1 MYKYIFSFSL
11 LFAPLLASADLIPAS
26 SEPSFE
32 SLVGKFTQSIISPLI
47 TLLFGVALL
56 LFIWSLVKYITKVND
71 PKAQQEARQMIFWG
85 IIILAV
91 MVSVWGLVRVAQNTF
106 FDSGDVNSALPTP
119 RFNY

>member
-1 MYKYIFSFSL
+1 MYKYIFSFLL
-11 LFAPLLASADLIPAS
+11 LFAPLLTSADLIPAS
-26 SEPSFE
+26 SDPSFE

-56 LFIWSLVKYITKVND
+56 LFIWALVKYITKVND

-91 MVSVWGLVRVAQNTF
+91 MVSVWGLVKVVQNTF

-119 RFNY
+119 RFD

>member
-1 MYKYIFSFSL
+1 MSKYFVVFSVL
-11 LFAPLLASADLIPAS
+11 LLPVLTHADLIPAS

-32 SLVGKFTQSIISPLI
+32 SLIGKFTQSIVSPLI

-91 MVSVWGLVRVAQNTF
+91 MVSVWGLVQVVQNTF

-119 RFNY
+119 RFD